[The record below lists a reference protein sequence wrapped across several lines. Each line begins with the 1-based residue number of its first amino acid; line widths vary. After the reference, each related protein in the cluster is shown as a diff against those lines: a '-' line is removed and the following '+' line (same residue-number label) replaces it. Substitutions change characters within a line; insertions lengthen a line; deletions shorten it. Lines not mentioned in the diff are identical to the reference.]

1 MLCRGIV
8 YTAIRDSTSC
18 GYYEVMLYFGMGVFL
33 AGKRFFSFPDTVM
46 T

>member
-18 GYYEVMLYFGMGVFL
+18 GYFEVMLYFGTGVFL
-33 AGKRFFSFPDTVM
+33 AGNFSFPDTVM